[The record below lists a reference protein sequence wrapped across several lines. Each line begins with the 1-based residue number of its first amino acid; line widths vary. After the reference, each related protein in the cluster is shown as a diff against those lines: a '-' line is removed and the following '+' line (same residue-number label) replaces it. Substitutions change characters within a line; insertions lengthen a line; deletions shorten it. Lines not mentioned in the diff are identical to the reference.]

1 MSKVAQILSALV
13 ALIFVALAA
22 FNIFNPIDAA
32 AVRAL
37 DPIGEAG
44 MTNTRLLGAPLLMIA
59 LAAVAAAVKKNPTF
73 LGPAVLYLMFSIVI
87 TLGSFAVD
95 GTTSETLLGLGV
107 TFALLIFAE
116 IPVQLFNRAQKV
128 AAA

>member
-1 MSKVAQILSALV
+1 MSKVAQILSVLV

-22 FNIFNPIDAA
+22 FNIFNPTDAA

-44 MTNTRLLGAPLLMIA
+44 MTNARLLGAPLLMIA
-59 LAAVAAAVKKNPTF
+59 LAAVAAAVKKNPVF

-87 TLGSFAVD
+87 TVGSFAVD
-95 GTTSETLLGLGV
+95 GTAPETLRGLGV
-107 TFALLIFAE
+107 TFAMLIFAE
-116 IPVQLFNRAQKV
+116 IPVQLFNRVQK
-128 AAA
+128 AAAA